1 MSSFFYVPCRREGE
15 ETITARTP
23 FSFFTVSRHLD
34 ISYFQG
40 RVSLCSTSP
49 VHPSHCSS
57 TRHIL
62 RSVVF
67 SHVCF
72 YASDYIYHIRLYYAP
87 SLVPT
92 YVLRS
97 GVEFFA
103 AGERCGWWFWDGV
116 GGVVRGVGVE
126 VGHVY
131 VVLTLSGAMFCARHC
146 WYYRYCDNTTHS
158 PSLTS

>member
-1 MSSFFYVPCRREGE
+1 MFRVGGRGRRPSPLGHHSHFLPSAVIS
-15 ETITARTP
+15 T
-23 FSFFTVSRHLD
+23 SR
-34 ISYFQG
+34 ISRG

-62 RSVVF
+62 RSVLF

-103 AGERCGWWFWDGV
+103 AGEWCGWWFWDGGCAVVGVVWWCGV
-116 GGVVRGVGVE
+116 GGWGWVCLCSFDFVWH
-126 VGHVY
+126 HVLCQTSL
-131 VVLTLSGAMFCARHC
+131 VLPIL
-146 WYYRYCDNTTHS
+146 
-158 PSLTS
+158 